1 MIQET
6 DARFFYQFN
15 SRCFLETPI
24 GNFEWTDPNYS
35 PKSIRRYV
43 GSFEDWCREEMKV
56 KTTKIAHCKRCCAT
70 SNLTSSIM
78 DGLLCERCLT
88 ELRRV
93 RGLTAQISN
102 THTGTP
108 PIVRHKDGTM
118 GNVEKIQ
125 GDNLVVNVPSYGK
138 QLWAISDVEYLL
150 ERVYDD
156 QVPSR

>member
-1 MIQET
+1 MGTSSGLIQT
-6 DARFFYQFN
+6 THRNQYVDM
-15 SRCFLETPI
+15 LDHLKI
-24 GNFEWTDPNYS
+24 GAENDVT
-35 PKSIRRYV
+35 V
-43 GSFEDWCREEMKV
+43 EMKV